1 MLQKTR
7 RIVLAATLSTEINA
21 IAMSGFTTVPQVT
34 QYVFSVLILLGASY
48 WLTNLVITK
57 LCAHDVCD
65 YGQQRWADRAALLHA
80 SFGAW
85 VIIATFF

>member
-34 QYVFSVLILLGASY
+34 QYVLIALLLLGASY
-48 WLTNLVITK
+48 LLTNWVITK
-57 LCAHDVCD
+57 LCVHDVCD

-80 SFGAW
+80 SFGAV